1 MRIGFGYDVHG
12 FEEGDSLTL
21 GGVVI
26 PFDKG
31 IKAHSDGDVL
41 IHSVIDA
48 ILGAASMGDIGLL
61 FPDTDPKY
69 AGADSRMLLREVGK
83 LIEPDYEIGNL
94 DVTVIAER
102 PRIKDFREQMVL
114 QIASDLGT
122 RPENINIKG
131 TTSEKIGFVG
141 REEGIAVASV
151 CLLRSGVRL

>member
-12 FEEGDSLTL
+12 FEEGDSVTL
-21 GGVVI
+21 GGVEI

-48 ILGAASMGDIGLL
+48 VLGAAAMGDIGVL

-69 AGADSRMLLREVGK
+69 KGADSRTLLRAVRK
-83 LIEPDYEIGNL
+83 LIEPNYEIGNL

-102 PRIKDFREQMVL
+102 PKIKDYIDQMIL
-114 QIASDLGT
+114 LIASDLCT
-122 RPENINIKG
+122 R
-131 TTSEKIGFVG
+131 V
-141 REEGIAVASV
+141 
-151 CLLRSGVRL
+151 

>member
-21 GGVVI
+21 GGVII

-41 IHSVIDA
+41 IHSLIDA

-69 AGADSRMLLREVGK
+69 EGADSRMLLREVGK
-83 LIEPDYEIGNL
+83 LIEPNYEIGNL
-94 DVTVIAER
+94 DVTVITER
-102 PRIKDFREQMVL
+102 PRIKDYREQMVL

-151 CLLRSGVRL
+151 CLLRVL

>member
-1 MRIGFGYDVHG
+1 MRIGFGYDVHA
-12 FEEGDSLTL
+12 FEEGDSVTL
-21 GGVVI
+21 GGVEI

-48 ILGAASMGDIGLL
+48 ILGAAAIGDIGVL

-69 AGADSRMLLREVGK
+69 QDADSRTLLREVRK
-83 LIEPDYEIGNL
+83 LIEVNYEIGNL
-94 DVTVIAER
+94 DVTVIAEK
-102 PRIKDFREQMVL
+102 PKIKDYRDQMVI
-114 QIASDLGT
+114 QIASDLCT
-122 RPENINIKG
+122 RVENISIKG

-151 CLLRSGVRL
+151 CLLRFL

>member
-1 MRIGFGYDVHG
+1 MRVGFGYDVHG

-48 ILGAASMGDIGLL
+48 ILGAATMGDIGLL

-69 AGADSRMLLREVGK
+69 QDADSRMLLREVRK
-83 LIEPDYEIGNL
+83 LIEPNYEIGNL

-102 PRIKDFREQMVL
+102 PRIKDYREQMVL
-114 QIASDLGT
+114 QIASDLCT
-122 RPENINIKG
+122 RSENINIKG

-151 CLLRSGVRL
+151 CLLRFL

>member
-1 MRIGFGYDVHG
+1 MKIGFGYDVHG
-12 FEEGDSLTL
+12 FEEGNSVTL

-26 PFDKG
+26 PFEKG

-48 ILGAASMGDIGLL
+48 ILGAATMGDIGLL

-69 AGADSRMLLREVGK
+69 QGADSRMLLREVRK
-83 LIEPDYEIGNL
+83 LIEAKYEIGNL

-102 PRIKDFREQMVL
+102 PRIKDYREQMVL
-114 QIASDLGT
+114 QIANDLSTGA
-122 RPENINIKG
+122 ENINIKG

-151 CLLRSGVRL
+151 CLLRCL

>member
-69 AGADSRMLLREVGK
+69 EGADSRMLLREVGK
-83 LIEPDYEIGNL
+83 LIEPNYEIGNL
-94 DVTVIAER
+94 DVTVITER
-102 PRIKDFREQMVL
+102 PRIKDYREQMVL

-122 RPENINIKG
+122 RTENINIYG
-131 TTSEKIGFVG
+131 STSEKIGFVG
-141 REEGIAVASV
+141 GEEGIAVASV
-151 CLLRSGVRL
+151 CLLRFL

>member
-1 MRIGFGYDVHG
+1 MRIGFGYDVHA
-12 FEEGDSLTL
+12 FEEGDSVTL
-21 GGVVI
+21 GGVEI

-48 ILGAASMGDIGLL
+48 ILGAAAIGDIGVL

-69 AGADSRMLLREVGK
+69 QGADSRTLLREVRT
-83 LIEPDYEIGNL
+83 LIGSNYEIGNL

-102 PRIKDFREQMVL
+102 PKIKDYREQMVL
-114 QIASDLGT
+114 QIASDLCT
-122 RPENINIKG
+122 RVENISIKG

-151 CLLRSGVRL
+151 CLLRFL

>member
-1 MRIGFGYDVHG
+1 MRIGFGYDVHA
-12 FEEGDSLTL
+12 FEEGDSVTL
-21 GGVVI
+21 GGVEI

-41 IHSVIDA
+41 IHSLIDA

-69 AGADSRMLLREVGK
+69 EGADSRMLLREVGK
-83 LIEPDYEIGNL
+83 LIEPNYEIGNL
-94 DVTVIAER
+94 DVTVITER
-102 PRIKDFREQMVL
+102 PRIKDYREQMVL

-151 CLLRSGVRL
+151 CLLRFL

>member
-21 GGVVI
+21 GGVII

-69 AGADSRMLLREVGK
+69 EGADSRMLLREVGK
-83 LIEPDYEIGNL
+83 LIEPNYEIGNL
-94 DVTVIAER
+94 DVTVITER
-102 PRIKDFREQMVL
+102 PRIKDYREQMVL

-151 CLLRSGVRL
+151 CLLRVL